1 MASNFTAR
9 QVDIYTIVC
18 TSPSVNLTPIGSAI
32 VPIPYNVSETLE
44 KSADVSETVSM
55 GKAKVY
61 LKKSHSSCVVGDGPG
76 VCCGVSSGTLLAK
89 SYVIE
94 HSSTTK
100 VDGSEIIRVGDE
112 QYMQGGNTKGKV
124 TGSEG
129 GSPSCIKDD
138 GEIDGSTIPEDLD
151 IQSIITALTPISFS
165 TVMNMSNKTN
175 PMASNAS
182 GTLGSSTGSPVI
194 LNTAQFIYTNKDIK
208 LLNGKSPLL
217 LEQTYVSKQDYKGMF
232 GLNTRYAYES
242 QFKRIEDNIY
252 RLFLI
257 DAKKFDF
264 ELQEDNTFKNI
275 GNYPCSIEYCDANTF
290 NITYFNTNE
299 IHTYKNDKLIKIQ
312 ESNDNCINILYEDN
326 LLKKVS
332 NNYGAFF
339 DFAYEQNKVF
349 RVKDNNNR
357 VWIYKYDKSDNLI
370 QIINPASNKK
380 TFTYDEKNNLTNI
393 QDENENDIVSVV
405 YDEDNRVHSYTKEE
419 LTNTYT
425 YISSK
430 MISKEDNL
438 GNITNYGLDDCGQI
452 RAVLAKNNN
461 SESYVYD
468 EVNNKAII
476 TDINNSSKTKY
487 FDDKSRVVK
496 IVYEDNS
503 ETLYTYEDSHNNPLS
518 ILESNGN
525 ITTYSY
531 DKKVNLLE
539 HVKNNGDTIV
549 YEYDDKSNLVKSV
562 DIQGCETTYE
572 YNELSCMIKTENALG
587 IKTFYT
593 YDKLNRNICIINA
606 KDKKEFL
613 EYDVL
618 NNNTKYINALEDTIL
633 FTYDKT
639 NKLTS
644 ITDTKNNKTQYV
656 YDKHNRIVKVINA
669 KGDEKVYTYNV
680 NNTVSSLT
688 QEDGQTSTYK
698 YNIDEQLIEVNNSDD
713 TITYS
718 YNNLGQLLQANNSTA
733 KIENYYNKN
742 SQLITHSIN
751 DIDIDKVYDNETN
764 ALNMVLFK
772 DKQYSFKRDDN
783 NNIQEIINKKH
794 IIQLS
799 KNNYNITTNITYPN
813 EQTQEKTYNVLYN
826 MSNVKTNNLELTYSY
841 DELGLVILKEHTQ
854 NNKTSKKVFFYDD
867 INRLI
872 KSDITNFT
880 YDEAGNKLNNN
891 EQYSNT
897 HELEE
902 DDTFYYVYDKRGN
915 IKEKVNKSTND
926 SISYTFNASNLLTS
940 VSSTDNNLE
949 FTYDALQRRISKKH
963 NGILHNYLYDNYN
976 IIAILDENKELIASI
991 IHDENI
997 DSPLSITTYKKSQLS
1012 KDEYNSLSEEKQ
1024 VEHDNTLE
1032 NTYFYHSDNQGSI
1045 IALSNI
1051 DAKIVESFI
1060 YDDAYGIILD
1070 HQKTIET
1077 LNPYGYTAQV
1087 YDTNELYYYKARY
1100 YDPTTQRFLSPDPI
1114 EFKGGDYN
1122 FYRYVNNSPLNFTD
1136 PSGLN
1141 AFSLSSMSDF
1151 FSSLLPSYIKTVD
1164 NPIAFAADSLTVSK
1178 TPNADIDKIDA
1189 KSSSTSGSDGGKV
1202 VGEGVPAVEAKL
1214 PGLEEVITIETDLY
1228 MNDNNE
1234 ELRIPYLDSTRVF
1247 KFKSSKPFIAGMR
1260 AMFGGDVSHNAVKLL
1275 MLDLEAGI
1283 FEYPK
1288 WESQKN
1294 LGETTAGYHYKGTIY
1309 LNEKLILD
1317 AENDPKK
1324 EWLLFR
1330 VMIEETGHYID
1341 YMLRNHYL
1349 TIGGDAKGDEGTVF
1363 AADFIRYNK
1372 LLTKDFEFAKFIIK
1386 DENGASREFTAKVLK
1401 SNPNADDKAKDLLFM
1416 EDADDDHGI
1425 VTLKDGS
1432 QIKVEFFKIRGG
1444 GAIHEDIT
1452 EKAAAEVKI
1461 LYDNRLDE
1469 GAAWPDVPCK
1479 DTNSIETC
1487 YAGTWWNEHTE
1498 GTMAYR
1504 SHHGDR
1510 QFWHSM
1516 AHSEEVTNQVVVNEI
1531 VKQAKI
1537 WFKDAVTTKYDFK
1550 GNILEKGSIRGYG
1563 PGDDGLFHIGKILHM
1578 VQDSYSL
1585 SHLKRE
1591 NEIGEIIQFY
1601 SYNNQDAKKHGD
1613 PDKDDKSKGAKEALN
1628 ASIKVLTLYKKIVV
1642 GKSEI
1647 PDWDFPTPETYF
1659 PLVEELFKNDLYKIN
1674 KENAKNMAGG
1684 HGGYSL
1690 TVDEIR
1696 AKAME
1701 KESRHR

>member
-94 HSSTTK
+94 HSSNTK

-452 RAVLAKNNN
+452 RAILAKNNN

-656 YDKHNRIVKVINA
+656 YDKYNRIVNVINA

-698 YNIDEQLIEVNNSDD
+698 YNTDEQLIEVNNSDD

-718 YNNLGQLLQANNSTA
+718 YNNLGQLLQANNSTV

-826 MSNVKTNNLELTYSY
+826 ISNVKTNNLELTYSY

-997 DSPLSITTYKKSQLS
+997 DSPLSITTYAKSQLS
-1012 KDEYNSLSEEKQ
+1012 KDEYNTLSQEKQ

-1045 IALSNI
+1045 IALTNI

-1114 EFKGGDYN
+1114 EFKSGDYN

-1136 PSGLN
+1136 PTGLN
-1141 AFSLSSMSDF
+1141 AFSSSSMSDF
-1151 FSSLLPSYIKTVD
+1151 FSSLLPSYVKPVD
-1164 NPIAFAADSLTVSK
+1164 NPIAFAADSLIVSK

-1189 KSSSTSGSDGGKV
+1189 KSSSSSGSDGGKV
-1202 VGEGVPAVEAKL
+1202 VGDGVSAVEAKFPPVEVKLTSLYFSYDKNDL
-1214 PGLEEVITIETDLY
+1214 PIKVKTHEVQKNETLSQIGQKYSVSFQEIAKANGIKNVNIILVGQVLLIPNKSEETSKELEVNKLNGNNIILGSKIYVTVTGTPNETVTVEVLADNEEFEVIKDGTGGSTFDVTLDDKGESQTLI
-1228 MNDNNE
+1228 
-1234 ELRIPYLDSTRVF
+1234 ELRPKDDEQF
-1247 KFKSSKPFIAGMR
+1247 KELISEFEPIVGQGTFTKKLTLKASMVSGANSASLENDDMNTTSLEMFKSYIKSAHITDPVTGKVYAVLKIIQKNGGIIFIDPQTDEPVAKTKTSDIMGIISHGNN
-1260 AMFGGDVSHNAVKLL
+1260 AFGGFAVGMQKSKGKFALSNSKGLYLKEYKNGWGGNGSVKTYSFSKWGARLGTGNLMVSLV
-1275 MLDLEAGI
+1275 I
-1283 FEYPK
+1283 
-1288 WESQKN
+1288 
-1294 LGETTAGYHYKGTIY
+1294 GY
-1309 LNEKLILD
+1309 
-1317 AENDPKK
+1317 
-1324 EWLLFR
+1324 
-1330 VMIEETGHYID
+1330 VQID
-1341 YMLRNHYL
+1341 
-1349 TIGGDAKGDEGTVF
+1349 
-1363 AADFIRYNK
+1363 
-1372 LLTKDFEFAKFIIK
+1372 
-1386 DENGASREFTAKVLK
+1386 GAY
-1401 SNPNADDKAKDLLFM
+1401 
-1416 EDADDDHGI
+1416 
-1425 VTLKDGS
+1425 
-1432 QIKVEFFKIRGG
+1432 Q
-1444 GAIHEDIT
+1444 
-1452 EKAAAEVKI
+1452 
-1461 LYDNRLDE
+1461 Y
-1469 GAAWPDVPCK
+1469 
-1479 DTNSIETC
+1479 
-1487 YAGTWWNEHTE
+1487 
-1498 GTMAYR
+1498 
-1504 SHHGDR
+1504 
-1510 QFWHSM
+1510 
-1516 AHSEEVTNQVVVNEI
+1516 
-1531 VKQAKI
+1531 
-1537 WFKDAVTTKYDFK
+1537 
-1550 GNILEKGSIRGYG
+1550 
-1563 PGDDGLFHIGKILHM
+1563 
-1578 VQDSYSL
+1578 
-1585 SHLKRE
+1585 
-1591 NEIGEIIQFY
+1591 
-1601 SYNNQDAKKHGD
+1601 
-1613 PDKDDKSKGAKEALN
+1613 DKSKYKSEKTFGNVGAKTEQQVGSTALGFASGAVAGYAVLGIFSVITAPAWVAIGTAVVIGGVAGWALSELGDEAVEQ
-1628 ASIKVLTLYKKIVV
+1628 IQEYKGSTIINGYDVDD
-1642 GKSEI
+1642 SN
-1647 PDWDFPTPETYF
+1647 
-1659 PLVEELFKNDLYKIN
+1659 FKD
-1674 KENAKNMAGG
+1674 
-1684 HGGYSL
+1684 
-1690 TVDEIR
+1690 
-1696 AKAME
+1696 
-1701 KESRHR
+1701 